1 MGNILIKLQSMHDFY
16 KKRSLLIMN
25 KKNIR
30 VASGM
35 HNLSKSNGK

>member
-1 MGNILIKLQSMHDFY
+1 MHDFY

-30 VASGM
+30 VVSGM
-35 HNLSKSNGK
+35 QDYIQGGFASDGVH